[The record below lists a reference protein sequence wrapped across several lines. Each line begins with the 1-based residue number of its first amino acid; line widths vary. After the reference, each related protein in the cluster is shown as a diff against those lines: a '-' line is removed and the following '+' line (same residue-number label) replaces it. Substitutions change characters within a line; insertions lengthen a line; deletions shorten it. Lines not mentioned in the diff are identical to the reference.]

1 MFDLLSEAVKL
12 LKINSVTLTGT
23 VEIAEYLYD
32 LLKRVDLPAEIQKA
46 KHKGVDQYNLICR
59 IEGKTKEEVI
69 FNTHLDTVPPGDPK
83 KWDKTKGD
91 PFNPTIMDGRIYG
104 LGSADT
110 KLDYLAKLKAL
121 LKYKNE
127 KFVNPLTFIGT
138 YGEEMGL
145 YGCEYFL
152 KSKMV
157 QPKWAFVGEPT
168 GLNLVYAHKGMINL
182 RIELPIDL
190 SDLSNPVQETEFLG
204 ESAHGS
210 TPHLG
215 RNAISMAIKELKSLP
230 DGFELVRID
239 GGTAFNMV
247 PEWSRLST
255 ANNTTTQ
262 NRKGIVHLFD
272 ALDDIVNHFNE
283 DQDTL
288 YDPPISVLNIGK
300 IETDTD
306 KITITLSFR
315 MLPKRDF
322 QVVQRKLE
330 TVTSELK
337 GKLTVE
343 RMINPMHT
351 DPGHPIIQK
360 SLSLCKEVG
369 ISAEIET
376 KPVLTEASLYEERGA
391 HCVVFGPGIAKGN
404 IHKPNEWNDMDQ
416 LEKAV
421 RFYEKVIETFCL
433 EEIVQE

>member
-23 VEIAEYLYD
+23 VEIAEYLYK
-32 LLKRVDLPAEIQKA
+32 LLIRHDLPAEIQKA
-46 KHKGVDQYNLICR
+46 KHNGVDQYNLICR
-59 IEGKTKEEVI
+59 MKGLTKEEII
-69 FNTHLDTVPPGDPK
+69 FNTHLDTVPPGDHK

-91 PFNPTIMDGRIYG
+91 PFNPTIIDNRIYG

-110 KLDYLAKLKAL
+110 KLDYLAKLKAI

-152 KSKMV
+152 KSRVVK
-157 QPKWAFVGEPT
+157 PKWAFVGEPT
-168 GLNLVYAHKGMINL
+168 ALNLVYAHKGMINL
-182 RIELPIDL
+182 RIELPMKPINT
-190 SDLSNPVQETEFLG
+190 SKPVQEMEFLG

-215 RNAISMAIKELKSLP
+215 RNAILMAIKELKGLSE
-230 DGFELVRID
+230 GFELMSIE

-247 PEWSRLST
+247 PEWSKLSIVK
-255 ANNTTTQ
+255 AESDQ
-262 NRKGIVHLFD
+262 NRKHLVYLFD
-272 ALDDIVNHFNE
+272 VLDDIVHQFNE
-283 DQDTL
+283 DQDAK

-300 IETDTD
+300 IVTDTD
-306 KITITLSFR
+306 KIIVTLSFR

-322 QVVQRKLE
+322 QGVQEKLE
-330 TVTSELK
+330 AVTTEWE

-351 DPGHPIIQK
+351 DPSHPIIQK

-369 ISAEIET
+369 IPAEVET
-376 KPVLTEASLYEERGA
+376 KPVLTEASLYEEWGA

-404 IHKPNEWNDMDQ
+404 IHKPNEWNDIDQ

-421 RFYEKVIETFCL
+421 GFYEKVIETFCL
-433 EEIVQE
+433 EEIL